1 MENTVHQTIERKI
14 KKQPGGKLL
23 FLSDFRG
30 LGSNPT
36 IRKAISRLTKEKKIN
51 RVSQGIY
58 VVPEIDPV
66 LGELSPSLE
75 SIAEAVAKRE
85 HVKIKPA
92 GPFALHKLGLT
103 TQVPMKLVYITDGVR
118 RKIKVGRAIIKFEA
132 TTRKKLALQGEIS
145 SLIVQALEE
154 LGTENIQPEIKQK
167 IKELMQKEDRK
178 KLMTD
183 IKLAPARISEYL
195 YSLLKE
201 QYNDR
206 IVKSK

>member
-1 MENTVHQTIERKI
+1 M
-14 KKQPGGKLL
+14 